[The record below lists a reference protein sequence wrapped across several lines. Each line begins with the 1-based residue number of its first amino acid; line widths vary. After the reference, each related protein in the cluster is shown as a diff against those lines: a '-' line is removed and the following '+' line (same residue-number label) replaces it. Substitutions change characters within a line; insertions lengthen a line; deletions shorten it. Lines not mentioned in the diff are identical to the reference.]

1 MIRTPNTY
9 PSTVF
14 ETTAGDQHV
23 ARKFMFDNGLSE
35 LLLSDGTTSGYNDA
49 VLHALLVIMIR
60 VKCLQTRVCVK
71 NIPIWLTN
79 KNIHVGPMLP
89 MPS

>member
-9 PSTVF
+9 PFTVF

-23 ARKFMFDNGLSE
+23 ARGFMFDNGLIE

-49 VLHALLVIMIR
+49 VLHALLVIVIR
-60 VKCLQTRVCVK
+60 VKCLQTRVCV
-71 NIPIWLTN
+71 PIWFAN
-79 KNIHVGPMLP
+79 KNNIHVGPMLP
-89 MPS
+89 MQS